1 MMKNIILAFAAI
13 VLLGSCGIYNKYE
26 RPAEL
31 PVENL
36 YPAELTQHGEQTNF
50 GQLHWREVFTD
61 PQLQA
66 LIEEGLRENI
76 DLQTAYL
83 RVQQAEATLH
93 SARLAY
99 LPTLAL
105 APQGNITKIEDM
117 ASTRT
122 YSLMASASWQ
132 VDIFGSLT
140 NAKRR
145 AKALVQ
151 AGEAYRQAV
160 ETQVIAAI
168 ARSYYTLVLLDEQL
182 RVSVETERIW
192 GENVR
197 VMRALMKAGQFNDAA
212 VSSSEANHAQMQ
224 ASVLALRQQILET
237 ENALSL
243 LLGASTHNKQRGGFA
258 QWQRPQSLAVGLP
271 VSLLAQR
278 PDLKRAEGNLAAAWY
293 ATGAARSAFYPNIT
307 LSGSGGWTNSLGGV
321 IVNPAQLLL
330 SAVGT
335 LTQPIWQNG
344 RLTAQLRIAKSQQ
357 KEAYLSF
364 VQTLLNAGA
373 EVNNLYSQVQTH
385 REQAAM
391 YAQRTA
397 ALKRAVYA
405 TRMLMESAS
414 SSYLEVLTAEQNL
427 LNAQLAELTNSY
439 NEISST
445 ISLYQALGGG
455 VDASR

>member
-1 MMKNIILAFAAI
+1 MKKIIMAFAAI
-13 VLLGSCGIYNKYE
+13 VLLGSCGIYKKYE
-26 RPAEL
+26 RPSGL

-36 YPAELTQHGEQTNF
+36 YPAELTQSGEETNL

-61 PQLQA
+61 PQLQK

-76 DLQTAYL
+76 DLKTAYL
-83 RVQQAEATLH
+83 RIQQAEATLS

-105 APQGNITKIEDM
+105 APQGTITKIEDM
-117 ASTRT
+117 AATRT

-132 VDIFGSLT
+132 LDVFGSLT

-145 AKALVQ
+145 AKALVE
-151 AGEAYRQAV
+151 ASEAYRQAV

-197 VMRALMKAGQFNDAA
+197 VMKALMQAGQYNDAA

-224 ASVLALRQQILET
+224 ASVLTLRQQILEA

-243 LLGASTHNKQRGGFA
+243 LLGASTHDKQRNGFA
-258 QWQRPQSLAVGLP
+258 QWTRPASLSVGLP

-293 ATGAARSAFYPNIT
+293 ATGAARSAFYPNISLT
-307 LSGSGGWTNSLGGV
+307 GTGGWTNSLGGV

-344 RLTAQLRIAKSQQ
+344 KLRAQLRIAKSQME
-357 KEAYLSF
+357 EAYLAF

-385 REQAAM
+385 RMQSAM

-397 ALKRAVYA
+397 ALRRTVRA

-427 LNAQLAELTNSY
+427 LSAQLAELTNSY

-455 VDASR
+455 ADAGGR